1 MVGLKS
7 ICEGRKARRI
17 SNCKFVRGRGLLA
30 KQSTLRKVLVPRVTT
45 NSPMSGKGSEADIA
59 PVNCDVRYSSESRP
73 RETLWACPL
82 CAING
87 LMRRSKLPS
96 FDHSVGGGEQRLGPT
111 VLDYCALAG
120 ASGRTAATPSGLM
133 LKARKVNGP
142 PPGFPH

>member
-45 NSPMSGKGSEADIA
+45 NSPISGKGSEADIA
-59 PVNCDVRYSSESRP
+59 PVNCDVRYSPESRP

-82 CAING
+82 CAKSGSRRNQISGIDSSARRARYIGESVMMADG
-87 LMRRSKLPS
+87 LGLVGHGNPVQQSASPS
-96 FDHSVGGGEQRLGPT
+96 FCRG
-111 VLDYCALAG
+111 
-120 ASGRTAATPSGLM
+120 
-133 LKARKVNGP
+133 
-142 PPGFPH
+142 

>member
-1 MVGLKS
+1 MLFGERVIPFGGHLQFADRQKTGHYADFRPVLLCGYALKEDS
-7 ICEGRKARRI
+7 ETMMSALTPKSRHCLAV
-17 SNCKFVRGRGLLA
+17 VR
-30 KQSTLRKVLVPRVTT
+30 
-45 NSPMSGKGSEADIA
+45 
-59 PVNCDVRYSSESRP
+59 
-73 RETLWACPL
+73 CPL